1 MNPDTLKILS
11 RFFRERSTEYL
22 KFELRELESLF
33 GMLLYSS
40 LVGYPAPPTFL
51 TLRLLPHLEGEL
63 RAMVDRLYRE
73 DDLFGELTGL
83 FDIG

>member
-1 MNPDTLKILS
+1 
-11 RFFRERSTEYL
+11 
-22 KFELRELESLF
+22 
-33 GMLLYSS
+33 MLLYSS